1 MERGEN
7 VVGVSTFLWWISWGI
22 GVHTSAHKRASV
34 QAKAGPQVKQAKH
47 DARARTGTLVDSLTI
62 DDRRCACFAV

>member
-22 GVHTSAHKRASV
+22 GVHTSAHKRTQASKRTSKGRP
-34 QAKAGPQVKQAKH
+34 ASKAGE
-47 DARARTGTLVDSLTI
+47 ARRTGT
-62 DDRRCACFAV
+62 DRNAS